1 MNASG
6 LHHGGVK
13 TGPTTI
19 LKLEERRTEH
29 HEVVYARVSD
39 P

>member
-6 LHHGGVK
+6 LHHGGAK

-19 LKLEERRTEH
+19 LKLERCTEH
-29 HEVVYARVSD
+29 HGVVYARVSD